1 MKIETWDL
9 LTMRTEALAYMWNA
23 TESEVRARRLAHTG
37 HGHVLSA
44 KWAITIGSWGRVRS
58 AAEIEELTAGEI
70 SRAEIRDYAKGMN
83 LRTASKTARR
93 TQAELSVLLWCDRGR
108 VDSRTAC
115 RAHGVMQV
123 ERSLL
128 CANLQQLLNDAEVG
142 IVDLLGWRPD
152 KLEAEW
158 AKRKLD
164 VSPPAI
170 HMGWLA
176 MHSPEEQTRYADYRR
191 LEYERAK
198 KAREQRSSSVH

>member
-9 LTMRTEALAYMWNA
+9 LTMRTEALAYMWNT

-93 TQAELSVLLWCDRGR
+93 TQAELAVLLWCDRGR

-142 IVDLLGWRPD
+142 IVELLGWRPD

-158 AKRKLD
+158 KKRHLE
-164 VSPPAI
+164 VSPPVI
-170 HMGWLA
+170 RSGWFEL
-176 MHSPEEQTRYADYRR
+176 HSKEEQSRYVEFRA
-191 LEYERAK
+191 LENERK
-198 KAREQRSSSVH
+198 RTTSGGRIMSVR